1 MCDQDRAF
9 ITESASTLSSKNV
22 LKVKKFIES
31 LEKKE
36 RKVPAKNVVFI
47 TACNILVQ
55 QIEQKIV
62 PIHLDYNHFVEL
74 SCVINN
80 KSNSE
85 SIEETENVFHILT
98 KYENASQAICSIS
111 KFLKG
116 KLLIRYV
123 NTFSMKKAMHTFSLK
138 RAQIFRYMSFYNLVF
153 KYQWLIYLD
162 LDFTKITDNI
172 KQKKKILEM
181 EEYNVIK
188 QRCSV
193 LDIYI
198 YLDPHLVKKCFD
210 NTSD

>member
-74 SCVINN
+74 SCVI
-80 KSNSE
+80 K
-85 SIEETENVFHILT
+85 
-98 KYENASQAICSIS
+98 
-111 KFLKG
+111 
-116 KLLIRYV
+116 
-123 NTFSMKKAMHTFSLK
+123 
-138 RAQIFRYMSFYNLVF
+138 
-153 KYQWLIYLD
+153 
-162 LDFTKITDNI
+162 
-172 KQKKKILEM
+172 
-181 EEYNVIK
+181 
-188 QRCSV
+188 
-193 LDIYI
+193 
-198 YLDPHLVKKCFD
+198 
-210 NTSD
+210 